1 MDAQVYHS
9 SDSLL
14 CLRLDLFISVQICFC
29 SNRDGERWYK
39 LRVVLNKRML
49 NPKDSAQYSGIIND
63 VVKDFTK
70 KMRSL
75 CQCSPTGD
83 FVTNI
88 ANELYLFSLEGSLMV
103 KTANAEC

>member
-14 CLRLDLFISVQICFC
+14 CLRLDLFISVQTCLC